1 MAISKDRFRKAL
13 NDSYSKEVLFK
24 IFKKYFLD
32 WIAEG
37 YIGSNLGLFEIS
49 LISSTT
55 NKATFLELME
65 QMYSKAEIFA
75 SVFNSFDKNVKEV
88 FEEIAWKGKFKI
100 QERDI
105 YFKEDDSY
113 NIKSELKDEYL
124 FFTVVGDNKKG
135 EYLTLNNDIVRVMRK
150 FMPKPKEY
158 FIYKTT
164 PESCEFKGNNEEKI
178 QENLRKYYSFYKDEK
193 MQLSSSGK
201 LLKESKNN
209 MKKYCNIDEY
219 YEGIKDLEF
228 LKTETMGLFLFLFK
242 SEYLNDDY
250 IRASNLKDIV
260 NGFLDGEII
269 KSEDNT
275 YISLYLNYLKG
286 IKNVAKSNDEIKRG
300 LATIKMIINEFP
312 ENDFVSIDNI
322 VKSILFRDEF
332 IEIIDLESAYTNLY
346 INEANYERTKIVGYD
361 KYLAYVVEPF
371 IKSVFFILASLGVLE
386 ICYEKPSSAN
396 SLYLKNGYLSKYDGI
411 KYVKFTELGK
421 YIFGKIKTYDFK
433 IIEDEGKVI
442 LDDERLIVTI
452 LGESPL
458 RIMSLEKLGIKIA
471 PNKFKVSEES
481 MTKGLEN
488 SIEIQEKIQEF
499 KEKITNDLPENWIIF
514 FNKLLERT
522 EVITHIPDFKV
533 LKLKND
539 KELISAIT
547 KDKRFKPLILKGEDL
562 HIIVKNENM
571 AEVSHLF
578 KEYGYYFNM

>member
-124 FFTVVGDNKKG
+124 FFTVIGDNKKG

-458 RIMSLEKLGIKIA
+458 RIMSLEKLGVKIA
-471 PNKFKVSEES
+471 PNKFKISEES

-499 KEKITNDLPENWIIF
+499 KEKITNDLPENWIGF
-514 FNKLLERT
+514 FNELLERT